1 MTDYE
6 KNFDK
11 SDAEKSKEKNMT
23 NFETKSTHNSVQPR
37 KDTEMSRI
45 LTRLEAKVL
54 NIKVCE
60 LQPSLYFTTLEELD
74 SVIEVADAIQEFGVI
89 PSIIIDE
96 NKNIVAGNIL
106 FWAAKDLK
114 LTKLQAV
121 QTNLLTSIELL
132 AFCTLT
138 LEISEKL
145 GLELDCLYQELPGFI
160 TKGL

>member
-1 MTDYE
+1 MTNYE

-11 SDAEKSKEKNMT
+11 SDAEKSKEKNMA
-23 NFETKSTHNSVQPR
+23 NFETKSTQNSVQPR
-37 KDTEMSRI
+37 KDTKMSRI

-54 NIKVCE
+54 SIKVGE
-60 LQPSLYFTTLEELD
+60 LQPSFYFLTLEELD
-74 SVIEVADAIQEFGVI
+74 SVVEVADAIQEFGII
-89 PSIIIDE
+89 PPVIIDE

-106 FWAAKDLK
+106 YWAAKDLK

-121 QTNLLTSIELL
+121 QTNWLTSLELL
-132 AFCTLT
+132 AFCTFT

-145 GLELDCLYQELPGFI
+145 GLELDCLYQELPDFT